1 VTVAFFWALSALA
14 ILSAITMVSLRNPV
28 KSALALVVTMASIA
42 GLYATLAAQ
51 ALALIQILVYAGAIT
66 VLILFVLMVVD
77 LDDVS
82 LDKQGA
88 RPVSWVTGGL
98 VGATLATA
106 IATVMLSL
114 TPARPIAL
122 PTAADGT
129 EFGSLKA
136 AGAVLMGQSA
146 ADGSFADGPLLFAF
160 EVVSLLLLVAMVG
173 AVVLAKR
180 KL

>member
-1 VTVAFFWALSALA
+1 VTAAFFWALAALA
-14 ILSAITMVSLRNPV
+14 VLSAITMVMLRNPV
-28 KSALALVVTMASIA
+28 KSALALVVTLASVA

-77 LDDVS
+77 LDEVS

-88 RPVSWVTGGL
+88 RPAAWVSAGL
-98 VGATLATA
+98 IGATLATA

-114 TPARPIAL
+114 VPARPIAL

-129 EFGSLKA
+129 EFGSIKA
-136 AGAVLMGQSA
+136 AGAVLMGQKA
-146 ADGSFADGPLLFAF
+146 ANGDFAAGPLLFAF
-160 EVVSLLLLVAMVG
+160 EIVSLLLLVAMVG

-180 KL
+180 KI

>member
-1 VTVAFFWALSALA
+1 VTVVFFWALSALA
-14 ILSAITMVSLRNPV
+14 MLAGLAMISLRNPV
-28 KSALALVVTMASIA
+28 KSALALIVVMASIA
-42 GLYATLAAQ
+42 GLYATLSAQ

-77 LDDVS
+77 LDEVS

-88 RPVSWVTGGL
+88 KPAAWVSGGL

-106 IATVMLSL
+106 IATVFLSL
-114 TPARPIAL
+114 TPVQRVEL
-122 PTAADGT
+122 PS
-129 EFGSLKA
+129 EFGGMKA
-136 AGAVLMGQSA
+136 AGAALMGSA
-146 ADGSFADGPLLFAF
+146 EAGGGFQAGPLLFAF

-180 KL
+180 KI